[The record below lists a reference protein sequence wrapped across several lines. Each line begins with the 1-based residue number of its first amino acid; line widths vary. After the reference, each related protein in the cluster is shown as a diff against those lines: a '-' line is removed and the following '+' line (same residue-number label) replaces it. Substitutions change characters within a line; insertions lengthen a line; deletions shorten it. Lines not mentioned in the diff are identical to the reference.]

1 MTASTSLRGT
11 ELTDFRSF
19 LRDLG
24 QTDDELKRL
33 HEKLDQ
39 QWTACLGMGGHGDSG
54 GIGGGGTGGPR
65 DGPLVSFSDTVE
77 LLIQARIRQL
87 KAEKRLEGFLETMNE
102 RPDHGTR
109 DALILRDRYLRR
121 LSWKEILEDLKRE
134 GFRVTTL
141 RTAYLWH
148 SDALRRGD
156 QLWEERYH
164 AERLHKGAGV

>member
-1 MTASTSLRGT
+1 M
-11 ELTDFRSF
+11 TDFRSF

-77 LLIQARIRQL
+77 LLIQARTRQL
-87 KAEKRLEGFLETMNE
+87 KAEKRLEGFLETLNE
-102 RPDHGTR
+102 RPDHGRR

-121 LSWKEILEDLKRE
+121 LSWKDILDDLKRE
-134 GFRVTTL
+134 GFQVTTL
-141 RTAYLWH
+141 RTVYLWH

-156 QLWEERYH
+156 QLWEERYSD
-164 AERLHKGAGV
+164 ERLHKGAGV

>member
-1 MTASTSLRGT
+1 MCIATTRGP

-19 LRDLG
+19 LRGLG

-33 HEKLDQ
+33 QEKLDQ
-39 QWTACLGMGGHGDSG
+39 QWTACLGMSGHGDSG
-54 GIGGGGTGGPR
+54 GIGGGTGGPR

-77 LLIQARIRQL
+77 LLIQAKIRQL

-102 RPDHGTR
+102 RQHHGRR

-121 LSWKEILEDLKRE
+121 LTWKAILDDLKRE
-134 GFRVTTL
+134 GFQVTTL
-141 RTAYLWH
+141 RTVYLWH

-156 QLWEERYH
+156 QLWEERYSD
-164 AERLHKGAGV
+164 ERLHKGAGV

>member
-1 MTASTSLRGT
+1 M
-11 ELTDFRSF
+11 TDFRSF

-33 HEKLDQ
+33 HEKRDQ

-77 LLIQARIRQL
+77 LLIQARTRQL

-102 RPDHGTR
+102 RPDHGRR

-141 RTAYLWH
+141 RTVYLWLA
-148 SDALRRGD
+148 DALRRGD
-156 QLWEERYH
+156 QLWEERYSD
-164 AERLHKGAGV
+164 ERLHKGAGV

>member
-1 MTASTSLRGT
+1 MT
-11 ELTDFRSF
+11 EFRSF

-77 LLIQARIRQL
+77 LLIQARTRQL
-87 KAEKRLEGFLETMNE
+87 KAEKRLAAFLETMNE
-102 RPDHGTR
+102 RPDHGRR

-121 LSWKEILEDLKRE
+121 LSWKDILDDLKRE
-134 GFRVTTL
+134 GFQVTTL

-156 QLWEERYH
+156 ILWEERYH

>member
-1 MTASTSLRGT
+1 M
-11 ELTDFRSF
+11 TDFRSF

-24 QTDDELKRL
+24 QTDNELKRL

-54 GIGGGGTGGPR
+54 GIGGGGTSGPR

-77 LLIQARIRQL
+77 LLIQARTRQL

-102 RPDHGTR
+102 RPDNGRR

-156 QLWEERYH
+156 QLWEERYSD
-164 AERLHKGAGV
+164 ERLHKGAGV

>member
-1 MTASTSLRGT
+1 M
-11 ELTDFRSF
+11 TDFRSF

-77 LLIQARIRQL
+77 LLIQAKVRQL

-102 RPDHGTR
+102 RPDHGRR

-148 SDALRRGD
+148 SDALRRGA
-156 QLWEERYH
+156 QLWEERYD

>member
-1 MTASTSLRGT
+1 M
-11 ELTDFRSF
+11 TDFRSF

-77 LLIQARIRQL
+77 LLIQAMTRQL

-102 RPDHGTR
+102 RPDHGRR

-121 LSWKEILEDLKRE
+121 LSWKKILEDLKRE

-156 QLWEERYH
+156 QLWEERYSD
-164 AERLHKGAGV
+164 ERLHKGAGV

>member
-1 MTASTSLRGT
+1 M
-11 ELTDFRSF
+11 TDFRSF

-77 LLIQARIRQL
+77 LLIQARTRQL

-102 RPDHGTR
+102 RPDHGRR

-121 LSWKEILEDLKRE
+121 LTWKDILDDLKCE
-134 GFRVTTL
+134 GFQVTTL
-141 RTAYLWH
+141 RTVYLWH
-148 SDALRRGD
+148 ADALRRGD
-156 QLWEERYH
+156 QLWEERYSD
-164 AERLHKGAGV
+164 ERLHKGAGV

>member
-1 MTASTSLRGT
+1 MS
-11 ELTDFRSF
+11 DFRTF

-24 QTDDELKRL
+24 QTADELKRL

-39 QWTACLGMGGHGDSG
+39 QWTACLGMGGHRDSC

-77 LLIQARIRQL
+77 LLIQASTRQL
-87 KAEKRLEGFLETMNE
+87 KSEKRLEGFLETMNE
-102 RPDHGTR
+102 RPDHGRR

-121 LSWKEILEDLKRE
+121 LTWKDILDDLKRE
-134 GFRVTTL
+134 GFRATTL

-156 QLWEERYH
+156 ILWEELYH
-164 AERLHKGAGV
+164 DERLHENSWL

>member
-1 MTASTSLRGT
+1 M
-11 ELTDFRSF
+11 TDFRSF

-39 QWTACLGMGGHGDSG
+39 QWTACLGIGGHGDPG

-65 DGPLVSFSDTVE
+65 DGPLVSYSDTVE

-102 RPDHGTR
+102 RPDHGRR

-148 SDALRRGD
+148 SDALRRGA
-156 QLWEERYH
+156 QPWEERYD
-164 AERLHKGAGV
+164 AKRLHKGTGV

>member
-1 MTASTSLRGT
+1 MGDLRN
-11 ELTDFRSF
+11 L
-19 LRDLG
+19 LHDL
-24 QTDDELKRL
+24 DRAREDAARL
-33 HEKLDQ
+33 QEKLDQ
-39 QWTACLGMGGHGDSG
+39 QRTACLGMGGHGDSG

-77 LLIQARIRQL
+77 LLIQAKVR
-87 KAEKRLEGFLETMNE
+87 KAKLENRLTVFLLTLEQNQH
-102 RPDHGTR
+102 HGRR

-164 AERLHKGAGV
+164 AERLHKGARV

>member
-1 MTASTSLRGT
+1 M
-11 ELTDFRSF
+11 TDFRSF
-19 LRDLG
+19 LQDLG

-33 HEKLDQ
+33 QEKLDQ
-39 QWTACLGMGGHGDSG
+39 RWTACLGIGGHGDSG

-77 LLIQARIRQL
+77 FLIQARTRQL

-102 RPDHGTR
+102 RQHHGRR

-121 LSWKEILEDLKRE
+121 LTWKAILDDLKRE
-134 GFRVTTL
+134 GFQVTTL
-141 RTAYLWH
+141 RTVYLWH

-156 QLWEERYH
+156 QLWEERYSD
-164 AERLHKGAGV
+164 ERLHKGAGV

>member
-1 MTASTSLRGT
+1 M
-11 ELTDFRSF
+11 TDFRSF

-24 QTDDELKRL
+24 QTDNELKQL

-39 QWTACLGMGGHGDSG
+39 QWTACLGLGGHGDSG
-54 GIGGGGTGGPR
+54 GIGGGGAGGPR

-77 LLIQARIRQL
+77 LLIQARTRQL

-102 RPDHGTR
+102 RPDHGRR

-156 QLWEERYH
+156 ILWEERYH
-164 AERLHKGAGV
+164 AKRLHKGAGV

>member
-1 MTASTSLRGT
+1 M
-11 ELTDFRSF
+11 TDFRSF

-77 LLIQARIRQL
+77 LLIQARTRQL
-87 KAEKRLEGFLETMNE
+87 KAEKRLEGFLETINE
-102 RPDHGTR
+102 RPDHGRR

-134 GFRVTTL
+134 GFRATTL

-156 QLWEERYH
+156 QLWEERYSD
-164 AERLHKGAGV
+164 ERLHKGAGV

>member
-1 MTASTSLRGT
+1 M
-11 ELTDFRSF
+11 TDFRSF

-39 QWTACLGMGGHGDSG
+39 QWTACLGMSGHGDSG
-54 GIGGGGTGGPR
+54 GIGGGTGGPR
-65 DGPLVSFSDTVE
+65 DGPLVSFSGTVE
-77 LLIQARIRQL
+77 LLIQARTRQL
-87 KAEKRLEGFLETMNE
+87 KAEKRLESFLETMNE
-102 RPDHGTR
+102 RPDHGRR

-156 QLWEERYH
+156 QLWEERYSD
-164 AERLHKGAGV
+164 ERLHKDAGV

>member
-1 MTASTSLRGT
+1 MGGLRN
-11 ELTDFRSF
+11 L
-19 LRDLG
+19 LHDL
-24 QTDDELKRL
+24 DRAREDAARL
-33 HEKLDQ
+33 QEKLDQ

-77 LLIQARIRQL
+77 LLIQARTRQL

-102 RPDHGTR
+102 RPDHGRR

-121 LSWKEILEDLKRE
+121 LSWKDILDDLKRE
-134 GFRVTTL
+134 GFQVTTL
-141 RTAYLWH
+141 RTVYLWH

-156 QLWEERYH
+156 QLWEERYSD
-164 AERLHKGAGV
+164 ERLHKGAGV

>member
-1 MTASTSLRGT
+1 M
-11 ELTDFRSF
+11 TDFRSF

-39 QWTACLGMGGHGDSG
+39 QWTACLGMSGHGDSG

-77 LLIQARIRQL
+77 LLIQAKIRHL
-87 KAEKRLEGFLETMNE
+87 KAEKRLEGFLEKMNE
-102 RPDHGTR
+102 RPDHGRR

-121 LSWKEILEDLKRE
+121 LSWKEILDDLKRE

-156 QLWEERYH
+156 ILWEERYH

>member
-1 MTASTSLRGT
+1 M
-11 ELTDFRSF
+11 TDFRSF

-33 HEKLDQ
+33 QEKLDQ

-65 DGPLVSFSDTVE
+65 HGPLVSFSDTVE
-77 LLIQARIRQL
+77 LLIQARTRQL

-102 RPDHGTR
+102 RPDHGRR

-134 GFRVTTL
+134 GFQVTTL
-141 RTAYLWH
+141 RTVYIWH

-156 QLWEERYH
+156 QLWEERYSD
-164 AERLHKGAGV
+164 ERLHKGAGV

>member
-1 MTASTSLRGT
+1 M
-11 ELTDFRSF
+11 TDFRSF
-19 LRDLG
+19 LRGLG

-39 QWTACLGMGGHGDSG
+39 QWTACLGIGGHGDSG

-77 LLIQARIRQL
+77 LLIQARTRQL

-102 RPDHGTR
+102 RPDHGRR

-164 AERLHKGAGV
+164 AKGLHKGAGV

>member
-1 MTASTSLRGT
+1 M
-11 ELTDFRSF
+11 TDFRSF

-24 QTDDELKRL
+24 QTDAELKRL

-77 LLIQARIRQL
+77 LLIQARTRQL

-102 RPDHGTR
+102 RPDHGRR

-156 QLWEERYH
+156 QLWEERYSD
-164 AERLHKGAGV
+164 ERLHKGAGV

>member
-1 MTASTSLRGT
+1 M
-11 ELTDFRSF
+11 TDFRSF

-39 QWTACLGMGGHGDSG
+39 QWTACLGMSGHGDSG

-77 LLIQARIRQL
+77 LLIQAKIRHL
-87 KAEKRLEGFLETMNE
+87 KAENRLEGFLETLNE
-102 RPDHGTR
+102 RPDHGRR

-148 SDALRRGD
+148 GDALRRGD
-156 QLWEERYH
+156 QLWGERYD
-164 AERLHKGAGV
+164 AERLHKGTGV

>member
-1 MTASTSLRGT
+1 M
-11 ELTDFRSF
+11 TDFRSF

-54 GIGGGGTGGPR
+54 GIGGGRTGGPR

-77 LLIQARIRQL
+77 LLIQARTRQL

-102 RPDHGTR
+102 RPDHGRR
-109 DALILRDRYLRR
+109 DARILRDRYLRR
-121 LSWKEILEDLKRE
+121 LTWKDILDDLKSE
-134 GFRVTTL
+134 GFQVTTL
-141 RTAYLWH
+141 RTVYLWH

-156 QLWEERYH
+156 QLWEERYSD
-164 AERLHKGAGV
+164 ERLHKGAGV

>member
-1 MTASTSLRGT
+1 M
-11 ELTDFRSF
+11 TDFRSF

-77 LLIQARIRQL
+77 LLIQAKVR
-87 KAEKRLEGFLETMNE
+87 KAKLENCLTGFLLTLEQNQH
-102 RPDHGTR
+102 HGRR

-156 QLWEERYH
+156 ILWEERYH
-164 AERLHKGAGV
+164 FY

>member
-1 MTASTSLRGT
+1 MGGLRN
-11 ELTDFRSF
+11 L
-19 LRDLG
+19 LRDLDR
-24 QTDDELKRL
+24 TREDVTRL
-33 HEKLDQ
+33 QEKLDQ

-77 LLIQARIRQL
+77 LLIQARVR
-87 KAEKRLEGFLETMNE
+87 KAKLENRLTVFLLTLEQNQ
-102 RPDHGTR
+102 RHGRR
-109 DALILRDRYLRR
+109 DARILRDRYLRR
-121 LSWKEILEDLKRE
+121 LSWKDILDDLKRE
-134 GFRVTTL
+134 GFQVATL

-156 QLWEERYH
+156 ILWEERYH

>member
-1 MTASTSLRGT
+1 M
-11 ELTDFRSF
+11 TDFRSF

-24 QTDDELKRL
+24 QTDNELKRL

-77 LLIQARIRQL
+77 LLIQAKIRQL

-102 RPDHGTR
+102 QPDHGRR

-148 SDALRRGD
+148 SDALRRGA
-156 QLWEERYH
+156 QLWEERYD
-164 AERLHKGAGV
+164 AKRLHKGTGV

>member
-1 MTASTSLRGT
+1 M
-11 ELTDFRSF
+11 TDFRSF

-77 LLIQARIRQL
+77 LLIQARTRQL

-102 RPDHGTR
+102 RPDHGRR

-121 LSWKEILEDLKRE
+121 LTWKDILDDLKRE

-156 QLWEERYH
+156 QLWEERYRD
-164 AERLHKGAGV
+164 ERLHKGAGV

>member
-1 MTASTSLRGT
+1 MCIATTRGP

-19 LRDLG
+19 LRGLG

-77 LLIQARIRQL
+77 LLIQAKVR
-87 KAEKRLEGFLETMNE
+87 KAKLENCLTVFLLTLEQNQH
-102 RPDHGTR
+102 HGRR

-121 LSWKEILEDLKRE
+121 LSWKDILDDLKRA
-134 GFRVTTL
+134 GFQVTTL
-141 RTAYLWH
+141 RTVYLWH

-156 QLWEERYH
+156 QLWEERYSD
-164 AERLHKGAGV
+164 ERLHKGAGV

>member
-1 MTASTSLRGT
+1 M
-11 ELTDFRSF
+11 TDFRSF

-24 QTDDELKRL
+24 QTDAELKRL

-77 LLIQARIRQL
+77 LLIQAKIRHL

-102 RPDHGTR
+102 RPDHGRR

-121 LSWKEILEDLKRE
+121 LSWKEILEDLKKARWYLDRLIVAE
-134 GFRVTTL
+134 GQKPR
-141 RTAYLWH
+141 
-148 SDALRRGD
+148 DAIDELGD
-156 QLWEERYH
+156 
-164 AERLHKGAGV
+164 